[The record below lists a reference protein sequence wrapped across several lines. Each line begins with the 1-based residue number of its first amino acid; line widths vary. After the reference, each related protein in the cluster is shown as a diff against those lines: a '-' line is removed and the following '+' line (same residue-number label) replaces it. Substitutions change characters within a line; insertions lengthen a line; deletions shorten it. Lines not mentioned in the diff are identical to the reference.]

1 MTDVFVEHLLGHAGA
16 RGGALA
22 VADPGGEL
30 TWRELAAAVRDRAAA
45 LPTAR
50 DVTVPVAVLHRR
62 GDVRWLVDFLALR
75 HNGLTVVCFPGA
87 IPAASVERQAAGYA
101 ATVLVTDDGCAVHP
115 REARGEPWWRRTTLV
130 HLTSGTTGTASGVP
144 RGEENLL
151 HEAGSVAEGLELTPG
166 TPLLCGTPTAHSFA
180 GGLFLA
186 ALVTGAPT
194 LVLPAFDVAEAAELA
209 ARHRPHVLCGTPYVF
224 RALLRTA
231 RSRQDVLS
239 DIRIPLTGGAPL
251 HAELAD
257 VWGEVTGVP
266 LVQEYGLSEGGI
278 ATANLSHA
286 AERPTAVGRPLP
298 GVEVVVVRGDGTPV
312 PAGTEG
318 HVCVRRKD
326 CPAHYLT
333 PDGDLLPIGGR
344 VPGEDG
350 TVDTGDLGRLDEDG
364 LLHLTGRVK
373 SLINVAGTK
382 VSPRSVESALMEHPG
397 VHDAVVVGVPDDQH
411 GERVAA
417 VVEAD
422 PAEVTPAS
430 LGAHMRQRVSA
441 PLVPRLWHVLPRL
454 PRTASGKPNVRK
466 IRSTIDEGR

>member
-1 MTDVFVEHLLGHAGA
+1 MTDVFVEHLLRHAGA
-16 RGGALA
+16 RGDTLA
-22 VADPGGEL
+22 VADPGRAL
-30 TWRELAAAVRDRAAA
+30 SWRELAVAVRDRAAGF
-45 LPTAR
+45 PTAR
-50 DVTVPVAVLHRR
+50 DVAVPVAVLHRR

-87 IPAASVERQAAGYA
+87 IPATSVERQAAGFA
-101 ATVLVTDDGCAVHP
+101 ATVLVTDDGCTVYP
-115 REARGEPWWRRTTLV
+115 REVRGEPWWRRTTLV

-151 HEAGSVAEGLELTPG
+151 HEAESVAQGLELTSA

-180 GGLFLA
+180 GGLFLSA
-186 ALVTGAPT
+186 VVTGAPT
-194 LVLPAFDVAEAAELA
+194 LVLPGFDVAQAAAMA
-209 ARHRPHVLCGTPYVF
+209 ARYRPYVLCGTPYVF
-224 RALLRTA
+224 RALLRAA
-231 RSRQDVLS
+231 RSRPEVLS

-251 HAELAD
+251 HGELAD
-257 VWGEVTGVP
+257 AWRTVTGVP

-278 ATANLSHA
+278 ATVNLSHA
-286 AERPTAVGRPLP
+286 TERPTAVGRPLP
-298 GVEVVVVRGDGTPV
+298 GVEVAVVSGDGTRV
-312 PAGTEG
+312 QAGTEG
-318 HVCVRRKD
+318 YVCVTRND

-333 PDGDLLPIGGR
+333 PDGDLVPIVGR
-344 VPGEDG
+344 VPGAEN

-382 VSPRSVESALMEHPG
+382 VSPRSVENALMEHPG
-397 VHDAVVVGVPDDQH
+397 VHDAVVIGVPDDEH

-422 PAEVTPAS
+422 PAQVTPAS

-441 PLVPRLWHVLPRL
+441 PLVPRLWHVLPWL

-466 IRSTIDEGR
+466 IRSTIDEGC